1 MSDTRATATEN
12 DAEKKAANLSTDGS
26 YRRIVVKIGSSTLT
40 DDAGSINRDFIRA
53 LGDQV
58 NTIRQTLGSQ
68 VLIVTS
74 GAIAAGLEALGYG
87 GVRPTDMPSLQAAA
101 AVGQLR
107 LSQVYS
113 EEFAA
118 WQMKLG
124 QVLLTRFDTEN
135 RSSYLHARDTMER
148 LLELGVVPLI
158 NENDT
163 VAVDEIRFG
172 DNDTLAAHVA
182 VLVKAD
188 LVILLSDID
197 GLYSADPRRHED
209 AVLIDSIGA
218 LTKEI
223 VQAAGAAGTVRG
235 SGGMVTKLEAA
246 RICMAAGIQMV
257 ICEGER
263 PNVVLDV
270 ARGESL
276 GTRFAAESNHSYSA
290 RKLWMALSGQVL
302 GSLYVDSGAEQALRE
317 KGRSLLPVGISKV
330 EGEFAAGAAV
340 DIRAQD
346 GMIIGR
352 GLTNYDSATLTE
364 SAGRSFSQLT
374 GSTDLPEASSAAQ
387 VAIHRD
393 QLVIFY

>member
-1 MSDTRATATEN
+1 MTGQE
-12 DAEKKAANLSTDGS
+12 

-40 DDAGSINRDFIRA
+40 DNSGQVDRGFIYRLGKQINDIRHE
-53 LGDQV
+53 LGAE
-58 NTIRQTLGSQ
+58 

-74 GAIAAGLEALGYG
+74 GAIAAGLEALGFG
-87 GVRPTDMPSLQAAA
+87 ADRPTDMPSLQAAA

-107 LSQVYS
+107 LSQVYAEAFS
-113 EEFAA
+113 E
-118 WQMKLG
+118 WGLQLG
-124 QVLLTRFDTEN
+124 QILLTRFDTEN
-135 RSSYLHARDTMER
+135 RNSYLHARDTLER
-148 LLELGVVPLI
+148 LLECGIIPLI
-158 NENDT
+158 NENDS

-197 GLYSADPRRHED
+197 GLYSADPRRDED
-209 AVLIDSIGA
+209 AVLIESIGSF
-218 LTKEI
+218 TREI
-223 VQAAGAAGTVRG
+223 VEAAGAAGTSRG

-257 ICEGER
+257 ICEGSR
-263 PNVVLDV
+263 PNVVIDV

-276 GTRFAAESNHSYSA
+276 GTRFSTEITKSHSA
-290 RKLWMALSGQVL
+290 RKLWLALSGQVL
-302 GSLYVDSGAEQALRE
+302 GSIYIDAGAEKALRE
-317 KGRSLLPVGISKV
+317 KGGSLLPVGIQRV

-340 DIRAQD
+340 DIRSLD

-352 GLTNYDSATLTE
+352 GLVSFGASELSQVAGKSSDSI
-364 SAGRSFSQLT
+364 RSDV
-374 GSTDLPEASSAAQ
+374 DLPSAAQ